1 MKQEATVWL
10 VVDSRAN
17 GGIETHIQ
25 ELARGLNDTDTRVA
39 VVFIK
44 DHGPHPLREA
54 LERDGLETFTLD
66 GRFLSL
72 VKQLRKHRP
81 CVVHSHGYKAGLY
94 CCAAARIVGCTHI
107 STFHAGEFGTGKV
120 AVYDWLHRQASRL
133 NDSNFAVSTEIADRV
148 PKLPLVLNNFVSLPE
163 LPSKCGSQ
171 LAFVG
176 RLSKEKGP
184 DRLLQ
189 IAARMAQVEFNF
201 YGSGPLLSNLKSEA
215 SGNCLFHGNQN
226 DMAPRWRDIGL
237 LLMPSRH
244 EGMPMAALEA
254 MARRIP
260 VVAFDVG
267 GLGRIVNSGENGW
280 LVKNGDIDGF
290 QRAIECWMA
299 LDDHRR
305 DAMRDA
311 ARERIA
317 DGFSSQK
324 VIPLVLDQYRRSA
337 IDRLPACDAFCK

>member
-1 MKQEATVWL
+1 MKQQATVWL

-25 ELARGLNDTDTRVA
+25 ELAKGLNATDTRVV

-44 DHGPHPLREA
+44 DHGAHPLRDA

-72 VKQLRKHRP
+72 LRQLRQDRP
-81 CVVHSHGYKAGLY
+81 SLVHSHGYKAGLY
-94 CCAAARIVGCTHI
+94 CCAATRMVGCAHV

-120 AVYDWLHRQASRL
+120 AVYDWLHRQTSLL
-133 NDSNFAVSTEIADRV
+133 NDSNFAVSTEIAGRV

-163 LPSKCGSQ
+163 LPSACGTQ

-184 DRLLQ
+184 DRLVQ
-189 IAARMAQVEFNF
+189 IAARMAQTEFNF
-201 YGSGPLLSNLKSEA
+201 YGSGPLLPDLQSQA

-267 GLGRIVNSGENGW
+267 DLGRVINSGENGW
-280 LVKNGDIDGF
+280 LLKSGDIEGF
-290 QRAIECWMA
+290 QRAIERWMA

-305 DAMRDA
+305 DEMRDA
-311 ARERIA
+311 ARKRVA
-317 DGFSSQK
+317 DGFSSQQ
-324 VIPLVLDQYRRSA
+324 VIPLILDQYRRSA
-337 IDRLPACDAFCK
+337 TGRFPACDALCK